1 MTRSRGWWPAL
12 LAGLLVAAG
21 CARQEAPGPKT
32 VKVSVTEEGFEP
44 SRIEA
49 TKGEML
55 TLVVTRQTDD
65 TCAKEIV
72 FNRGEIHRDL
82 PLHQPVT
89 VQFVPAAAGEYRF
102 SCAMGMYGG
111 IIVAR

>member
-1 MTRSRGWWPAL
+1 MKRSGAWGLALAAL
-12 LAGLLVAAG
+12 LVTAG

-32 VKVSVTEEGFEP
+32 VRVSVTQQGFEP

-49 TKGEML
+49 TRGEML

-72 FNRGEIHRDL
+72 FNRGEIRRDL

-111 IIVAR
+111 IIVAK